1 MCLVQPESSRSAAKQ
16 GETEKPM
23 EDRSSFPGWGSGV
36 LEDWRVRHSENGPK
50 YLSSRCPCRLHST
63 QLQSAQTWT
72 LSLQSYGEIWSK
84 CALHLLL
91 GVCLNWHKQ
100 YYNLNNTNT
109 YICVLED
116 ATVKPDTSSAA
127 VQVLDS
133 FSDKTSCFDG
143 ALSSAMEKKGRES
156 FKPNTVRSNRDRDFL
171 QTNQEINE
179 SLLMERQS
187 LKIIL

>member
-1 MCLVQPESSRSAAKQ
+1 
-16 GETEKPM
+16 M

-72 LSLQSYGEIWSK
+72 LSLQSYSKIWSK
-84 CALHLLL
+84 CAFHLLVC
-91 GVCLNWHKQ
+91 VCLNWHKHH
-100 YYNLNNTNT
+100 YNLHKNNT

-133 FSDKTSCFDG
+133 SSDKTSCFDG
-143 ALSSAMEKKGRES
+143 ALSSAMEKIGRDS
-156 FKPNTVRSNRDRDFL
+156 LKPNTVLSHRERDVLHQWVPAKGETVTENHSVDNYL
-171 QTNQEINE
+171 W
-179 SLLMERQS
+179 
-187 LKIIL
+187 

>member
-1 MCLVQPESSRSAAKQ
+1 
-16 GETEKPM
+16 M

-36 LEDWRVRHSENGPK
+36 LEGWRLRHSENGPK

-84 CALHLLL
+84 CAFHLLIC
-91 GVCLNWHKQ
+91 VWSNWHKQ
-100 YYNLNNTNT
+100 HYNLHKSST

-133 FSDKTSCFDG
+133 SSDKTSCFGG
-143 ALSSAMEKKGRES
+143 ALSSAMENKGRES
-156 FKPNTVRSNRDRDFL
+156 LKPNTVRSNRHRYFL
-171 QTNQEINE
+171 QTNQEINDY
-179 SLLMERQS
+179 LLMER
-187 LKIIL
+187 